1 MFLHFIDRIQSDY
14 PEYVE
19 NYIDLSEINWEQ
31 LIYNSF
37 ELGNFEYKNS
47 SFCSLKEGT
56 PV

>member
-19 NYIDLSEINWEQ
+19 NYIDFSEINWEQ

-37 ELGNFEYKNS
+37 EIGNFEYKNS